1 MTKVYVVVIVV
12 RGMPLM
18 KKVYVVVIVVR
29 DIVFSMNFYFMIENY
44 CFVYFLLLWLIVR
57 PCYR

>member
-1 MTKVYVVVIVV
+1 MKKVYVVIIVV

-29 DIVFSMNFYFMIENY
+29 SG
-44 CFVYFLLLWLIVR
+44 CH
-57 PCYR
+57 